1 MSQSKIEYTHCTWNP
16 VTGCSRVSAGCAHC
30 YAERMARRLQAMGTP
45 RYRQGFRV
53 TLHADD
59 LRKPIHWRKPRIIF
73 VNSMSDMFHEQVPL
87 SFIQRVFSIMTQCP
101 QHIFQVLTKRSERM
115 RELSP
120 RLPWPDNLW
129 MGVTVESNRYFSRI
143 DDLRAVPSAVRFL
156 SCEPLLSSLEGI
168 DLVGI
173 DWVIAGGESGPKAR
187 PMKPEWARDLRDCC
201 SRQGTAFFFKQWGGA
216 NRRATGRRLD
226 GRLYS
231 EVPPQLAVHD
241 PQLSLGL

>member
-1 MSQSKIEYTHCTWNP
+1 
-16 VTGCSRVSAGCAHC
+16 
-30 YAERMARRLQAMGTP
+30 
-45 RYRQGFRV
+45 
-53 TLHADD
+53 
-59 LRKPIHWRKPRIIF
+59 
-73 VNSMSDMFHEQVPL
+73 
-87 SFIQRVFSIMTQCP
+87 
-101 QHIFQVLTKRSERM
+101 
-115 RELSP
+115 
-120 RLPWPDNLW
+120 

-168 DLVGI
+168 DLAGI

-187 PMKPEWARDLRDCC
+187 PMKPEWARDLRDSC

-241 PQLSLGL
+241 PQLSLGF

>member
-1 MSQSKIEYTHCTWNP
+1 
-16 VTGCSRVSAGCAHC
+16 
-30 YAERMARRLQAMGTP
+30 
-45 RYRQGFRV
+45 
-53 TLHADD
+53 
-59 LRKPIHWRKPRIIF
+59 
-73 VNSMSDMFHEQVPL
+73 
-87 SFIQRVFSIMTQCP
+87 MTQCP

-120 RLPWPDNLW
+120 RLPWPGNLW

-168 DLVGI
+168 DLAGI

-187 PMKPEWARDLRDCC
+187 PMKPEWARDLRDSC

-241 PQLSLGL
+241 PQLSLGF